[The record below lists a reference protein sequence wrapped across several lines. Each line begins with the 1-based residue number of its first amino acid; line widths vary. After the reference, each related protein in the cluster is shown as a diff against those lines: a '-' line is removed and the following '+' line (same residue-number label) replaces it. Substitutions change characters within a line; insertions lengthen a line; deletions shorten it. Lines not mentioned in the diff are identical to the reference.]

1 MIGRR
6 WYAVASLPLLA
17 ACADERPSPA
27 APDVGAAAFRVARGD
42 GATPIAGQYIVVLRD
57 DAPAVAAAMSSGRSE
72 DALRDVA
79 LRLAARRNGTVGHVY
94 GTALRGFSAKMTE
107 ADARALAADPS
118 VAFVEQD
125 QVVRKT
131 ATQSPVPSWG
141 LDRIDERARVAGS
154 NFTYTRTGSGVS
166 AYIVDTGINFG
177 HVDFGGRAVRGFD
190 AFTDGRNG
198 ADCDGHGTHVAGT
211 VGGRTYGVA
220 KGVRLVAVR
229 VLDCNGS
236 GSYAGVIAGVDW
248 IRQNAPRPA
257 VANLSLGGPPSS
269 ALDQAIAN
277 AIAAGIT
284 FVVAAGNDGRDACG
298 YSPARARNA
307 ITVGATT
314 TTDVR
319 ATYSN
324 FGSCL
329 DIFAPGSGITSAW
342 FTSSTA
348 TSTISGTSMAAPHVA
363 GVAALYLQGNP
374 SASPAT
380 VTSALLGNATT
391 NVVTSAG
398 RGSPNRLLFT
408 SY

>member
-1 MIGRR
+1 MSGRR
-6 WYAVASLPLLA
+6 WYAVALLPLLA

-27 APDVGAAAFRVARGD
+27 APAPDAASFRLARGEN
-42 GATPIAGQYIVVLRD
+42 AEPIPGRYIVVLRD
-57 DAPAVAAAMSSGRSE
+57 DAPDVAAAASSRRAPE
-72 DALRDVA
+72 ALRAVA
-79 LRLAARRNGTVGHVY
+79 LRLASRRNAKVGHVY
-94 GTALRGFSAKMTE
+94 GTALRGFAAEMSE
-107 ADARALAADPS
+107 ADARALAADPG
-118 VAFVEQD
+118 VAYVEQD
-125 QVVRKT
+125 QVVRKS

-141 LDRIDERARVAGS
+141 LDRIDERARVTGS

-190 AFTDGRNG
+190 AFADGRNG

-211 VGGRTYGVA
+211 VGGSAYGVA
-220 KGVRLVAVR
+220 KAARLVAVR

-236 GSYAGVIAGVDW
+236 GSMSGVIAGVDW
-248 IRQNAPRPA
+248 VRLNAPRPA
-257 VANLSLGGPPSS
+257 VANLSLGGPASS
-269 ALDQAIAN
+269 ALDQAVAN
-277 AIAAGIT
+277 AVAAGIT
-284 FVVAAGNDGRDACG
+284 MVVAAGNDGRDACG
-298 YSPARARNA
+298 YSPARARTA

-314 TTDVR
+314 TTDAR

-342 FTSSTA
+342 FTSTTA

-363 GVAALYLQGNP
+363 GVAALYLQANP

-380 VTSALLGNATT
+380 VTSALLANATT
-391 NVVTSAG
+391 NLVTGAG

-408 SY
+408 NY